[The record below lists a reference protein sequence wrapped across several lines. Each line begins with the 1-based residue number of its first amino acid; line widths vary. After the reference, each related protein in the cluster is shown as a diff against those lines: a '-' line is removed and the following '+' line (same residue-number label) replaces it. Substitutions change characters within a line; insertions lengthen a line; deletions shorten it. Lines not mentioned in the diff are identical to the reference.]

1 MKQQKLDSLGVSAFC
16 ESMAMM
22 VQSGIQTEEAVSLL
36 IQEEGKAR
44 GPLEQALSSMK
55 ACLERGMSLSAA
67 MEQSGIFPRYALQM
81 VAAGEESGR
90 LEDVLFRLSRY
101 YAEQKTITEKLRNAV
116 IYPAVML
123 VLIIAVLV
131 VMLAMV
137 LPAFST
143 VYQDLTGGLTAST
156 YRYLGWAYGLCWVA
170 LVVMVVLAAALLGG
184 LALWQGKQRSKV
196 KEVLRRLPL
205 CGSILESMGMFRFT
219 SALATFLASGEMQDQ
234 AVLNSIPMTDCPTV
248 EAKLRDCLHQME
260 EGHSF
265 SQAAY
270 DQGLFEPVYGRM
282 LLAGE
287 RGGSMEQ
294 VLQRL
299 TGLLEERCGQLVDRL
314 TGIVDPL
321 LSGVLMLTVGFS
333 LLSVMLP
340 LIGIMNAIG

>member
-1 MKQQKLDSLGVSAFC
+1 
-16 ESMAMM
+16 
-22 VQSGIQTEEAVSLL
+22 
-36 IQEEGKAR
+36 
-44 GPLEQALSSMK
+44 
-55 ACLERGMSLSAA
+55 
-67 MEQSGIFPRYALQM
+67 
-81 VAAGEESGR
+81 
-90 LEDVLFRLSRY
+90 
-101 YAEQKTITEKLRNAV
+101 
-116 IYPAVML
+116 
-123 VLIIAVLV
+123 
-131 VMLAMV
+131 
-137 LPAFST
+137 
-143 VYQDLTGGLTAST
+143 
-156 YRYLGWAYGLCWVA
+156 
-170 LVVMVVLAAALLGG
+170 
-184 LALWQGKQRSKV
+184 
-196 KEVLRRLPL
+196 
-205 CGSILESMGMFRFT
+205 
-219 SALATFLASGEMQDQ
+219 
-234 AVLNSIPMTDCPTV
+234 
-248 EAKLRDCLHQME
+248 ME